1 MKMSE
6 RKLTDLEEY
15 ITFLHKSVN
24 KDDLPEWDK
33 VRFTIQVSKSDAL
46 KLEELGK
53 ILRMKRA
60 TLASEIVSVSL
71 SDIARILGVE
81 GTKEYV
87 CKTEFMPLSH
97 KLVTEEFFDTS
108 YVGREIELDE
118 DKKVIHDGE
127 NVKISIEKE

>member
-1 MKMSE
+1 MSE